1 MTPMRAS
8 KPSSSAFAGRR
19 IILCSPACLDWQRL
33 VLWIVAACGI
43 RAVKQNNWCWRSSV
57 LLSIAC
63 LQVRVLVI
71 LIRSQEKKEERRER
85 KRR

>member
-1 MTPMRAS
+1 MPDPCVLT
-8 KPSSSAFAGRR
+8 SAERPES
-19 IILCSPACLDWQRL
+19 LCSLAHL
-33 VLWIVAACGI
+33 VLQGLRVSLLLRVRPNICEG
-43 RAVKQNNWCWRSSV
+43 SSM
-57 LLSIAC
+57 LSTAC

>member
-1 MTPMRAS
+1 M
-8 KPSSSAFAGRR
+8 
-19 IILCSPACLDWQRL
+19 LEN
-33 VLWIVAACGI
+33 VAAREI
-43 RAVKQNNWCWRSSV
+43 KVVEHNNWCWRSCI
-57 LLSIAC
+57 LLSTAG